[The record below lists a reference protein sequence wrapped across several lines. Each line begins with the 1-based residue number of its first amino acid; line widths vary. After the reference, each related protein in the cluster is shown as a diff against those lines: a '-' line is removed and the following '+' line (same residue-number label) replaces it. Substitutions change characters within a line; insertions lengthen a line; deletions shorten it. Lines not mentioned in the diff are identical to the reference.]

1 MREGIVMAFRPKRE
15 GKEKI
20 YKTIYLS
27 RELIDAIEKLAA
39 DSNTSFNNIVVSM
52 IEYCLDD
59 IDQQNE

>member
-1 MREGIVMAFRPKRE
+1 MAFRPKRE